1 MTDLMTEVEHAAQA
15 LLEPGE
21 ELLAALAAHPVHGT
35 APAPGADTSLV
46 RTGIGGL
53 VMGELLDSYH
63 AATQTLAG
71 EAAGIPAGFHFWIA
85 LTSTRLL
92 FFEGGVIARLG
103 SRLAPEGSARV
114 LYSEI
119 PLADVLAIEPL
130 GAFQDERLELR
141 FSDES
146 RATVICAHKGEGGA
160 FRLAF
165 EEAKRVAAS

>member
-1 MTDLMTEVEHAAQA
+1 MTDSTTEVAKAAQA
-15 LLEPGE
+15 ILEPGE
-21 ELLAALAAHPVHGT
+21 ELIASLAAHPAHRT
-35 APAPGADTSLV
+35 APTPGAATSLV
-46 RTGIGGL
+46 RTGVGGL
-53 VMGELLDSYH
+53 VMGELLDCYH
-63 AATQTLAG
+63 AAAAPLAG
-71 EAAGIPAGFHFWIA
+71 EASGVPRDFHFWIA
-85 LTSTRLL
+85 LTSQRLL

-103 SRLAPEGSARV
+103 SRIAPEGSARV